1 MADRGIGTSPNLLK
15 AIEGLGMRC
24 MMRVSKIVRVMMDD
38 ETEFP
43 FKSLTVEPGKSWRAK
58 AKAFKN
64 AGWIG
69 RLCGAPFTATATTSR
84 GTW

>member
-1 MADRGIGTSPNLLK
+1 MHY
-15 AIEGLGMRC
+15 

-43 FKSLTVEPGKSWRAK
+43 FKSLIVEPGKSWRAK

-64 AGWIG
+64 AGWIE
-69 RLCGAPFTATATTSR
+69 RLGGAPSR
-84 GTW
+84 